1 MELFTFTNLL
11 LAGGFGFLTIG
22 FLVLTTLR
30 RVVPTNEVHIIQ
42 SSKKTTS
49 YGKDTGNGNTYYQ
62 WPTSLPFLG
71 VTKTIMPTSVFDFK
85 VDNYEA
91 YDKGRLPFE
100 VDVMAFFRVD
110 DSNVA
115 AQRVA
120 NFTQLKEQLTGIVKG
135 AVRSVLASAD
145 IESILESRSTFGD
158 AFTKEVEPQLK
169 NWGVAAVKNLELMD
183 IRDLGDNQ
191 VIHNIMAKKK
201 SHIEMESRTEVAKNH
216 KLAEIAEI
224 EAKREVDI
232 QAQQAAQAVGLR
244 TVESKQ
250 QVALSQQSMNQL
262 LKDQEKTTKEKEMAV
277 TKVEQVRK
285 AEIERDVQIT
295 KAEQDSR
302 SAIIAAEAKK
312 NTSVLLAEGN
322 LELKRREAEGIS
334 LEGNARADAEK
345 AMQLAPVQAQIT
357 LAKEIGSN
365 DSYQKYLITIR
376 RVEADQAV
384 GIAQAEA
391 LTKAD
396 VKIISNT
403 GTPTA
408 GVSKVMDLFS
418 SKGGTELGGMLEGL
432 AQTSTGK
439 ELLNKFLG
447 GESEVSTPTLTAP
460 VSTSTNGSGKPLS
473 NGKH

>member
-1 MELFTFTNLL
+1 
-11 LAGGFGFLTIG
+11 
-22 FLVLTTLR
+22 
-30 RVVPTNEVHIIQ
+30 
-42 SSKKTTS
+42 
-49 YGKDTGNGNTYYQ
+49 
-62 WPTSLPFLG
+62 
-71 VTKTIMPTSVFDFK
+71 
-85 VDNYEA
+85 
-91 YDKGRLPFE
+91 
-100 VDVMAFFRVD
+100 
-110 DSNVA
+110 
-115 AQRVA
+115 
-120 NFTQLKEQLTGIVKG
+120 VKG

-183 IRDLGDNQ
+183 IRDLGDNK

-232 QAQQAAQAVGLR
+232 QAQQAEQAVGLR

-250 QVALSQQSMNQL
+250 QVALSQQAMTQL
-262 LKDQEKTTKEKEMAV
+262 VKEQEKTTKEKEMAV
-277 TKVEQVRK
+277 TKVQQVRA
-285 AEIERDVQIT
+285 AEIEKEVRLVKAAQDAQAQIIV
-295 KAEQDSR
+295 AEGQKST
-302 SAIIAAEAKK
+302 SILAAEGQLESKK
-312 NTSVLLAEGN
+312 
-322 LELKRREAEGIS
+322 REAEGIS

-365 DSYQKYLITIR
+365 ESYQKYLITIR

-384 GIAQAEA
+384 GMAQAHA
-391 LTKAD
+391 LEKAD
-396 VKIISNT
+396 VKVIANT
-403 GTPTA
+403 GNPTS
-408 GVSKVMDLFS
+408 GVKTVMDLFN

-432 AQTSTGK
+432 SQTPAGQALIGK
-439 ELLNKFLG
+439 VLG
-447 GESEVSTPTLTAP
+447 TTATETP
-460 VSTSTNGSGKPLS
+460 NKPLA

>member
-1 MELFTFTNLL
+1 
-11 LAGGFGFLTIG
+11 
-22 FLVLTTLR
+22 
-30 RVVPTNEVHIIQ
+30 
-42 SSKKTTS
+42 
-49 YGKDTGNGNTYYQ
+49 
-62 WPTSLPFLG
+62 
-71 VTKTIMPTSVFDFK
+71 MPTSVFDFK

-91 YDKGRLPFE
+91 YDKGRLPFEVE

-145 IESILESRSTFGD
+145 IEAILESRSTFGD

-183 IRDLGDNQ
+183 IRDLGDNE

-216 KLAEIAEI
+216 KLAQIAEI

-232 QAQQAAQAVGLR
+232 QAQQAEQAVGLR

-262 LKDQEKTTKEKEMAV
+262 LKDQERTTKEKEMAV
-277 TKVEQVRK
+277 TQVAEVRK
-285 AEIERDVQIT
+285 AEIEKQVRLV
-295 KAEQDSR
+295 KAEQDKQTQV
-302 SAIIAAEAKK
+302 I
-312 NTSVLLAEGN
+312 VAEGQKATTVLASEGT
-322 LELKRREAEGIS
+322 LEAKRREAEGIS
-334 LEGNARADAEK
+334 LEGTARADAEK

-365 DSYQKYLITIR
+365 ESYQKYLITIR
-376 RVEADQAV
+376 KVESDQAV
-384 GIAQAEA
+384 GIAQAAA
-391 LTKAD
+391 LSKAD
-396 VKIISNT
+396 VKVISNT
-403 GTPTA
+403 GSPST
-408 GVSKVMDLFS
+408 GLKNVMDLFS
-418 SKGGTELGGMLEGL
+418 SQGGTEVGAMLEGL
-432 AQTSTGK
+432 AQSETGQK
-439 ELLNKFLG
+439 LLGKFV
-447 GESEVSTPTLTAP
+447 GEKTATPT
-460 VSTSTNGSGKPLS
+460 KPLS
-473 NGKH
+473 NGKSNGALSS